1 MQDSGAHCS
10 NTCYQRR
17 EKPLSLSN
25 YPNPGGAGGS
35 ETAFGALK
43 IKQSWDERA
52 NAINVNGYAFTLS
65 REGSK
70 LAFADHTYLV
80 TTGPKTIV
88 IAKDGATH
96 EGANQ

>member
-1 MQDSGAHCS
+1 VLVFEGVPSKGVSVGSGG
-10 NTCYQRR
+10 TI
-17 EKPLSLSN
+17 N